1 MTYHK
6 FTRPFPPKPTHR
18 KFKDLEGLRFGTL
31 VVLELAGRSAGKGQ
45 IYWLCRCD
53 CGRESFLRGSYLLRA
68 PKTVSCSRCGKQKIK
83 THGLT
88 RTKVYRTWCHM
99 KERCLNPNT
108 YNYADYGGRG
118 ITMAEEWMSFEA
130 FYRDMGEPP
139 SSKHSIDRI
148 DNDGNYEPSNC
159 RWADI
164 SVQSNNR
171 RNNVYIEWNG
181 RRQTVDQWAR
191 EMGIRSHTLNTRLR
205 KGWP

>member
-1 MTYHK
+1 
-6 FTRPFPPKPTHR
+6 
-18 KFKDLEGLRFGTL
+18 
-31 VVLELAGRSAGKGQ
+31 
-45 IYWLCRCD
+45 
-53 CGRESFLRGSYLLRA
+53 
-68 PKTVSCSRCGKQKIK
+68 
-83 THGLT
+83 
-88 RTKVYRTWCHM
+88 M